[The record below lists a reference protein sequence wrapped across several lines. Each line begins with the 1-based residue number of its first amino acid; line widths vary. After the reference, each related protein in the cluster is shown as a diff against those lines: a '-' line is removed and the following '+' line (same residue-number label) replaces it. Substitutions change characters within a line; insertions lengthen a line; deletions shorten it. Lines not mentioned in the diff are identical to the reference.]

1 MKTDALIAML
11 SRGPVD
17 ADPGAPGLRL
27 AAATVPGLALATLA
41 MLLVLGPRPDLARA
55 VTQAM
60 FWLKLGLPLALAAA
74 AFVAASRLAR
84 PGDRATGAARVGAAL
99 LVVLWAAAVAVVIA
113 APGERRLAIV
123 LGTSAWPCVIAIAAL
138 SLPLLCAAFAA
149 LRSLAPTRPR
159 EAGWAAGAL
168 AGGLAASV
176 YAVHC
181 TETTLPFL
189 ALWYV
194 LGMAVPAFVGA
205 ALGPSLLRWR

>member
-11 SRGPVD
+11 TRGPVG
-17 ADPGAPGLRL
+17 ADSGAPVRRL
-27 AAATVPGLALATLA
+27 AVATAPGLALATLA
-41 MLLVLGPRPDLARA
+41 MLLALGPRPDLAQA
-55 VTQAM
+55 ATQAM
-60 FWLKLGLPLALAAA
+60 FWMKLGLPLALAAV

-84 PGDRATGAARVGAAL
+84 PGDGATGPGRVGAAL
-99 LVVLWAAAVAVVIA
+99 LVALWAAAVAVVVA
-113 APGERRLAIV
+113 APGERRVAMV
-123 LGTSAWPCVIAIAAL
+123 VGTSAWPCVVAIAAL
-138 SLPLLCAAFAA
+138 SLPLLVAAFAA

-159 EAGWAAGAL
+159 AAGWAAGAF

-181 TETTLPFL
+181 TEATLPFL

-194 LGMAVPAFVGA
+194 IGMAVPASVGA